1 MTPIDG
7 LPDSWERHM
16 KDVMFC
22 CSVYALTMFN
32 DKRTGNLSGFTLRTQ
47 YKNKFRDTNYS
58 SFK

>member
-7 LPDSWERHM
+7 LPDSWEKHM
-16 KDVMFC
+16 RDVMFC

-32 DKRTGNLSGFTLRTQ
+32 DKRTGNLSGLTLRTQ
-47 YKNKFRDTNYS
+47 YKNKFRDMNYP